1 MAIPK
6 TVTKIHR
13 SNGHV
18 TVEYKDSCDQA
29 NYFMNELSRGAL
41 RDVAKF
47 IRAEFKNRYYAKF
60 KRETGDAGKVT
71 RSTVYSS
78 KNTKY
83 PRVDIG
89 IKVGKADGF
98 YAYFQEFGTSKG
110 KYIVPRYSILQNTV
124 KDNISTIIEIES
136 KYLSALE
143 KDAIQIKGQVDE
155 KEFNDDK

>member
-1 MAIPK
+1 MMATPK
-6 TVTKIHR
+6 TVTKVYR
-13 SNGHV
+13 RNGQV
-18 TVEYKDSCDQA
+18 SVEYKDSCDQA

-47 IRAEFKNRYYAKF
+47 IRAEFRNRYYAKF
-60 KRETGDAGKVT
+60 KRRTGDAGRVT
-71 RSTVYSS
+71 KSTVYSG

-89 IKVGKADGF
+89 IKTGRVDGF
-98 YAYFQEFGTSKG
+98 YGYFQEFGTSSG
-110 KYIVPRYSILQNTV
+110 NVPRLGILQNTV

-143 KDAIQIKGQVDE
+143 KDAIQIKSRVDE